1 MTVDEAKAY
10 LRQIEKCGCRIEHK
24 KQLLKELSNKILNV
38 PSFQYSEDKVSGGGS
53 GGTGFADDVIKK
65 IELENEINADIIKL
79 EYMKNDITNQIH
91 KLDKPI
97 HINILFKRYVENK
110 EFETIADETY
120 YELGYVYNQHGKAL
134 QAFAEKMKRCEE
146 M

>member
-1 MTVDEAKAY
+1 MTADEAKGY
-10 LRQIEKCGCRIEHK
+10 LRQIEKFSYCIEHK
-24 KQLLKELSNKILNV
+24 KTLLKELSNKILNI

-53 GGTGFADDVIKK
+53 GGTGFADDVVRK
-65 IELENEINADIIKL
+65 IELENEINADIIKFECL
-79 EYMKNDITNQIH
+79 KNEITNKIH
-91 KLDKPI
+91 RLDKPI

-120 YELGYVYNQHGKAL
+120 YELGYIYNQHGKAL
-134 QAFAEKMKRCEE
+134 QAFAEKMKICEE